1 MPGLNGTGP
10 AGAGSMTGRGL
21 GPCGSGEGIPAK
33 EFYGRGMGHPLGARF
48 GRGMGHPLGARFG
61 RGMGCGRGM
70 GFGGGF
76 GPGYGYFRNAGAPL
90 DEETRKSLLQE
101 QRNFLKA
108 RLKTIDKQLETL

>member
-1 MPGLNGTGP
+1 MPRLNGTGP

-33 EFYGRGMGHPLGARF
+33 EFY

-108 RLKTIDKQLETL
+108 RLETIDKQLETL

>member
-10 AGAGSMTGRGL
+10 AGAGSMTVWGL
-21 GPCGSGEGIPAK
+21 GPCGSCEGIPAK
-33 EFYGRGMGHPLGARF
+33 EFY

-108 RLKTIDKQLETL
+108 RLETIDKQLETL

>member
-33 EFYGRGMGHPLGARF
+33 EYY

-108 RLKTIDKQLETL
+108 RLETIDKQLETL

>member
-33 EFYGRGMGHPLGARF
+33 ELY

>member
-33 EFYGRGMGHPLGARF
+33 EFYGRGMV
-48 GRGMGHPLGARFG
+48 HPLGARFG

-108 RLKTIDKQLETL
+108 RLETIDKQLETL

>member
-1 MPGLNGTGP
+1 
-10 AGAGSMTGRGL
+10 
-21 GPCGSGEGIPAK
+21 
-33 EFYGRGMGHPLGARF
+33 
-48 GRGMGHPLGARFG
+48 
-61 RGMGCGRGM
+61 M

-108 RLKTIDKQLETL
+108 RLETIDKQLETL

>member
-48 GRGMGHPLGARFG
+48 GRGMG
-61 RGMGCGRGM
+61 CGRGM

-76 GPGYGYFRNAGAPL
+76 APGYGYFRNAGAPL

-108 RLKTIDKQLETL
+108 RLETIDKQLETQ